1 MGRIMSEKTIV
12 DKAGFVVGFGI
23 AAASDVIKAVFGAAA
38 PPAGEVL
45 KEEPDG
51 DIVPKEAVEK
61 APAEKP
67 SQKKVPA
74 KKAPAKKA
82 AAKKAPAK
90 KAVEKAPAK
99 KAAKKSAKT
108 HGKQGMFIRR

>member
-23 AAASDVIKAVFGAAA
+23 AAATDAIKAVFGGTATSV
-38 PPAGEVL
+38 GETL
-45 KEEPDG
+45 NKEPDG
-51 DIVPKEAVEK
+51 DILPKETVEK

-67 SQKKVPA
+67 SPKKVPA

-90 KAVEKAPAK
+90 KAVKAAPAK
-99 KAAKKSAKT
+99 KAAKKSEKT
-108 HGKQGMFIRR
+108 EARQPKIIR